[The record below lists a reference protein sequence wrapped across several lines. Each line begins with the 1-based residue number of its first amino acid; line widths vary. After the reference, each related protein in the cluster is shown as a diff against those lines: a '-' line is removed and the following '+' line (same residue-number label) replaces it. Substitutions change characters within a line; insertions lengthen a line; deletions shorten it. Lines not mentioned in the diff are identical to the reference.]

1 MPNRINISEVVTSFY
16 SDLKTVAA
24 DLNAASDELGKCIAE
39 IDDGLKTLNLGITVW
54 AEIGKGHGDF
64 EMGDETYWSE
74 EIGYS
79 KWGGRWGI
87 CLRKISGDAGAGEE
101 ICEQWLFNEAPRALR
116 LKGAD
121 YLVTLLQT
129 LNEEG
134 AKTAEMIR
142 AKAADTQEVAGAIT
156 QAAFVPKKGRTAG
169 VQVRFEEAK

>member
-1 MPNRINISEVVTSFY
+1 MAGTINISEVVTSFY

-24 DLNAASDELGKCIAE
+24 DLNAASGELGKCIAE

-64 EMGDETYWSE
+64 EIGDETYWSE

-87 CLRKISGDAGAGEE
+87 CLRKTSGDDGAGEE

-121 YLVTLLQT
+121 HLVTLLQR

-134 AKTAEMIR
+134 IKIAKMIR

-156 QAAFVPKKGRTAG
+156 RAASVPKKGRTAG
-169 VQVRFEEAK
+169 AQVRLEEAK

>member
-1 MPNRINISEVVTSFY
+1 MAGTINISEVVTSFY

-54 AEIGKGHGDF
+54 VEIDKWHGDF
-64 EMGDETYWSE
+64 GGGDETYWSE

-79 KWGGRWGI
+79 KWCGRWGI
-87 CLRKISGDAGAGEE
+87 CLRKTYGDAGAGEE
-101 ICEQWLFNEAPRALR
+101 TCEQWLFNEAPRALR
-116 LKGAD
+116 LKGTD
-121 YLVTLLQT
+121 HLVTLLQK

-134 AKTAEMIR
+134 IKTAEMIR
-142 AKAADTQEVAGAIT
+142 AKTAEMQEVAGAIT
-156 QAAFVPKKGRTAG
+156 KAAFVPKKGRTAG